1 MMTPANAYLSQV
13 QASLQAV
20 DTVKV
25 EMVVDALFDAFL
37 RNATIF
43 TIGNGAS
50 AALASHL
57 ACDLG
62 KGTATDLATG
72 PDTIARRRMRVI
84 SLTDNNALMTAY
96 GNDIDYD
103 DVFLEQ
109 LKGILDHGDVVLAI
123 SGSGGSGNILRALE
137 YSRRAGATNLGLTGM
152 QQSAE
157 RMLALCSVCV
167 QSPSAMMEQIEDIHV
182 IIGHIIAVELRQ
194 RMANMDAL
202 QHLARLDAP
211 ASQPA
216 AD

>member
-1 MMTPANAYLSQV
+1 MNPANAYLSQV
-13 QASLQAV
+13 QASLHAL
-20 DTVKV
+20 DTGRV
-25 EMVVDALFDAFL
+25 EMLVEALYAAFL

-62 KGTATDLATG
+62 KGTAPDLATG
-72 PDTIARRRMRVI
+72 PYAIARRRMRVV

-109 LKGILDHGDVVLAI
+109 LKGLLAPGDVVLAI
-123 SGSGGSGNILRALE
+123 SGSGGSPNVLRALE
-137 YSRRAGATNLGLTGM
+137 YSLGAGGINLGLTGM
-152 QQSAE
+152 QQPAE
-157 RMLALCSVCV
+157 RMLNLCSICV
-167 QSPSAMMEQIEDIHV
+167 QAPSAMMEQIEDIHV
-182 IIGHIIAVELRQ
+182 IIGHIMAVELRQ
-194 RMANMDAL
+194 RISNLDHMQRMAGIE
-202 QHLARLDAP
+202 AP
-211 ASQPA
+211 ASQTA